1 MKRFGMLVLVLT
13 ATLGWGRSV
22 VAQEL
27 ERWIFE
33 GLITEAGPEL
43 APSMQSG
50 WVVSGSFLFNGLEME
65 EEPME
70 SDLRAGRMSG
80 GIREAELTVDLYY
93 QVQFEAV
100 QSDGL
105 VGFDYQDDNPDKDG
119 RDLLG
124 WFFPMSGKLGETGWS
139 LKWLQIWLTHPRGE
153 MIRHLPVAISPYG
166 IDWHVGWFRMTF
178 ENEGGGVAYAD
189 GRIEIFSPEANL
201 DDGDDSGQWY
211 AVAADLSGKLVERD
225 ATIQSLRT
233 ELQEVKLRVDGLRRM
248 VDLLVGERADLRDEN
263 ALLKQQ
269 ADAADPAVLEKL
281 AELEAEKSLME
292 TELSSL
298 TEKTAELEQALRQT
312 EIEKNALLSG
322 LEEQTPPIVE
332 NSDSVPGESV
342 MPAEL
347 PLGVVRIVE
356 KAPVIQHGPQ
366 EEATEQ
372 KVDSLP
378 DNPEKRAEFRGPPRR
393 KGPRRFR

>member
-1 MKRFGMLVLVLT
+1 MKRFAMLVPVLT
-13 ATLGWGRSV
+13 AALGWGLSV
-22 VAQEL
+22 DAQEL

-33 GLITEAGPEL
+33 GLITESAPEL

-50 WVVSGSFLFNGLEME
+50 WVVSGSFRFNGLEME
-65 EEPME
+65 EEPVE
-70 SDLRAGRMSG
+70 SGLRAGRMSG
-80 GIREAELTVDLYY
+80 GIHDAELTVDLYY
-93 QVQFEAV
+93 QVQFEAA
-100 QSDGL
+100 QADGL

-119 RDLLG
+119 RDMLG
-124 WFFPMSGKLGETGWS
+124 WFFPMKGKLGETGWS
-139 LKWLQIWLTHPRGE
+139 LKWLQVWLTHPEGK

-166 IDWHVGWFRMTF
+166 IDWHVGWFRMTY
-178 ENEGGGVAYAD
+178 ENEKGEVAHAD

-233 ELQEVKLRVDGLRRM
+233 ELQEIQLRVDGLRRM
-248 VDLLVGERADLRDEN
+248 VDLLVGERAHLREEN
-263 ALLKQQ
+263 ALLKEQ
-269 ADAADPAVLEKL
+269 ADAADPGVLGKL

-298 TEKTAELEQALRQT
+298 TEKTVELEQALHQS
-312 EIEKNALLSG
+312 EIEKLALLSD
-322 LEEQTPPIVE
+322 LEKQSPPIAE
-332 NSDSVPGESV
+332 DSDSIPVESTLPGE
-342 MPAEL
+342 M

-356 KAPVIQHGPQ
+356 KEPVIEHIPQ
-366 EEATEQ
+366 EEATDQ
-372 KVDSLP
+372 KVEPLP
-378 DNPEKRAEFRGPPRR
+378 DNSNKRAETRGPARR

>member
-1 MKRFGMLVLVLT
+1 MKRFRILVLVLT

-22 VAQEL
+22 DAQDL

-33 GLITEAGPEL
+33 GLITESGPEL

-50 WVVSGSFLFNGLEME
+50 WVVSGSFRFNGLEME
-65 EEPME
+65 EELME
-70 SDLRAGRMSG
+70 SGLRAGRMSG
-80 GIREAELTVDLYY
+80 GIHDAELTVDLYY

-105 VGFDYQDDNPDKDG
+105 VGFDYQDDNPDRDG

-139 LKWLQIWLTHPRGE
+139 LKWMQIWLTDPEGE

-166 IDWHVGWFRMTF
+166 IDWHVGWFRMTY
-178 ENEGGGVAYAD
+178 ENEKGEVVHAD

-201 DDGDDSGQWY
+201 DDEDDSGQWY

-225 ATIQSLRT
+225 ATIQSLRM

-248 VDLLVGERADLRDEN
+248 VDLLVGERADLREEN

-269 ADAADPAVLEKL
+269 AVAADPVVLEKL

-292 TELSSL
+292 TELTSL
-298 TEKTAELEQALRQT
+298 TEKTTELEEALLQS
-312 EIEKNALLSG
+312 ELGKIALLSE
-322 LEEQTPPIVE
+322 LDEQPLPEELNLPV
-332 NSDSVPGESV
+332 DR
-342 MPAEL
+342 

-356 KAPVIQHGPQ
+356 KEPVIQPIPK

-372 KVDSLP
+372 QVDSLP
-378 DNPEKRAEFRGPPRR
+378 DNPEKRAAFREPPRR